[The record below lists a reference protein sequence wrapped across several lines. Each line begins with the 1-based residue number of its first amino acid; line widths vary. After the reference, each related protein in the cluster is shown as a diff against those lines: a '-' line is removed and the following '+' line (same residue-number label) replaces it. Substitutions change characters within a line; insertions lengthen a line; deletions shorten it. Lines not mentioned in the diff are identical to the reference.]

1 VRAAV
6 HTARYWG
13 PILAGF
19 LCFVGSSMVGALVAW
34 LLIVA
39 GFGLIL
45 DGATAM
51 FARATGTGGLTS
63 HRQ

>member
-1 VRAAV
+1 MRAAL

-13 PILAGF
+13 PLLAGF
-19 LCFVGSSMVGALVAW
+19 LCFVASSMVGALGAW
-34 LLIVA
+34 LLIIA

-51 FARATGTGGLTS
+51 FARAGGTGGITS